1 MPGIGYTQR
10 ARASRQ
16 RTAPYFIEGRDA
28 SSRAHVALTPLPSC
42 PASYAPAHHAPSSS
56 PFHGAPIHGA
66 AVATAPPPHTPSR
79 RRPWRLSASDAS
91 LGRASAKP
99 SQPFRNS
106 GREASSAK
114 ASVQPLQILSATVAD
129 PQCNRCRSSVQPLQ
143 ILSATVADPQCNR
156 CRSSVQPLQILS
168 ATVADPQCNRCRSS
182 IRLQSSSTLTSIP
195 STTFSI
201 LGRSRLRNVSMR
213 SPSMKL
219 VASWVFRSVR
229 NSRHF

>member
-1 MPGIGYTQR
+1 MTSLILAVELERLFDETSISPRTSIWGVRERPFDWEICVNNCIMRDGTRHPGHMSRSPPYPLAPHRTLLLIMPPHLPPSTGPPSTGRPWQR
-10 ARASRQ
+10 HHRRTRHRAAGHGGSPRAMRLSEEPPLSR
-16 RTAPYFIEGRDA
+16 R
-28 SSRAHVALTPLPSC
+28 SHS
-42 PASYAPAHHAPSSS
+42 
-56 PFHGAPIHGA
+56 
-66 AVATAPPPHTPSR
+66 ATA
-79 RRPWRLSASDAS
+79 AGKQA
-91 LGRASAKP
+91 
-99 SQPFRNS
+99 
-106 GREASSAK
+106 
-114 ASVQPLQILSATVAD
+114 
-129 PQCNRCRSSVQPLQ
+129 PQK
-143 ILSATVADPQCNR
+143 PQCNR

>member
-1 MPGIGYTQR
+1 MNIFISSFIPYCRIRAGYRLYTACPCQPT
-10 ARASRQ
+10 AHSRQ
-16 RTAPYFIEGRDA
+16 RTASYVIEGRDA

-129 PQCNRCRSSVQPLQ
+129 PQCNRCRSSVQLLQ
-143 ILSATVADPQCNR
+143 ILSATVADPR
-156 CRSSVQPLQILS
+156 YACRARP
-168 ATVADPQCNRCRSS
+168 
-182 IRLQSSSTLTSIP
+182 
-195 STTFSI
+195 
-201 LGRSRLRNVSMR
+201 RSRR
-213 SPSMKL
+213 SPRRPSP
-219 VASWVFRSVR
+219 SWDGPG
-229 NSRHF
+229 

>member
-16 RTAPYFIEGRDA
+16 RTVLLTLHRGTGRVIPGTC
-28 SSRAHVALTPLPSC
+28 RAHPLTLLPRIVRSCSSCPLIFPLPRG
-42 PASYAPAHHAPSSS
+42 PHPR
-56 PFHGAPIHGA
+56 GGRGNG
-66 AVATAPPPHTPSR
+66 TRPPHTPSR

-114 ASVQPLQILSATVAD
+114 A
-129 PQCNRCRSSVQPLQ
+129 
-143 ILSATVADPQCNR
+143 
-156 CRSSVQPLQILS
+156 SVQPLQILS

>member
-99 SQPFRNS
+99 PQPFRNS

-114 ASVQPLQILSATVAD
+114 A
-129 PQCNRCRSSVQPLQ
+129 
-143 ILSATVADPQCNR
+143 
-156 CRSSVQPLQILS
+156 SVQPLQILS

-201 LGRSRLRNVSMR
+201 LRRSRLRNVSMR

>member
-56 PFHGAPIHGA
+56 PSTGPPSTGRPWQRHHRRTRHRAAGHGGSPRAMRLSEEPPLSRRSHS
-66 AVATAPPPHTPSR
+66 ATA
-79 RRPWRLSASDAS
+79 AGNQA
-91 LGRASAKP
+91 
-99 SQPFRNS
+99 
-106 GREASSAK
+106 
-114 ASVQPLQILSATVAD
+114 
-129 PQCNRCRSSVQPLQ
+129 PQK
-143 ILSATVADPQCNR
+143 
-156 CRSSVQPLQILS
+156 
-168 ATVADPQCNRCRSS
+168 PQCNRCRSS